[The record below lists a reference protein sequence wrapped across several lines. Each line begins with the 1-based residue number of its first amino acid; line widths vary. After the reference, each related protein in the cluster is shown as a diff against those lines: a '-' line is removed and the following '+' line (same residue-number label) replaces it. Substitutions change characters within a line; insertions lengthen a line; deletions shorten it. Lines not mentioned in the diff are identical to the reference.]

1 MQFTEHEMTVG
12 VQAVARR
19 AYGAMPKLLRRR
31 AGGLDWDELGRH
43 QRFQHISTAGD
54 LVLPGL
60 GALPERPVVGRRPE
74 FTREELVAAG
84 EVACRTRAEARAP
97 GRWERIAERR
107 RRRLAEACADQLEV
121 ALAAMPVRPDPDDP
135 AGLVVPD
142 HL

>member
-1 MQFTEHEMTVG
+1 MRFTEHEMTAG

-19 AYGAMPKLLRRR
+19 AYEAMPKMLRRR
-31 AGGLDWDELGRH
+31 AGGLDWEELGKH
-43 QRFQHISTAGD
+43 QRFRHISAAGD

-60 GALPERPVVGRRPE
+60 AALPERPEVGRRPE

-84 EVACRTRAEARAP
+84 EAACRARAEARAP
-97 GRWERIAERR
+97 GRWERIAARR
-107 RRRLAEACADQLEV
+107 RRRLSEACADQLAI

-135 AGLVVPD
+135 GSLVVPD